1 MRLTG
6 RGIGVLAGA
15 LGCYAVG
22 ELAGFFVF
30 RALAGVALAGVLV
43 AVGATL
49 ARPRVEIDRTVRPD
63 RVDCGTPAL
72 ATLVVRNTST
82 RWQPG
87 FAAGDR
93 HGTRLHR
100 IQVRP
105 LAGGAAATYRYELPT
120 SERGRIQVGPHVL
133 RVLDPFDLVRRD
145 LVMGDV
151 TQLWVYPRRHALRPV
166 HAGHPRHHHDGPVTD
181 PPLRGSADLRVVRQY
196 VLGDEVRLLH
206 WKATARTGQLMVRE
220 YTDPAQPLVTVVLD
234 TRPSVL
240 SAESFEDA
248 VEVAASLLSASAL
261 AGQYCRLITST
272 GTDLPARTGPAA
284 ARALLEELCLAAQD
298 GPAPGSLVPAALAT
312 GRPGGAVVVL
322 TGAAAELGAAG
333 KWRPDAVFRFGGQS
347 AVDGPVLMVR
357 DAADAVARWNAF
369 RMGSR

>member
-6 RGIGVLAGA
+6 RGIGLLAGA
-15 LGCYAVG
+15 VCCYAFG

-30 RALAGVALAGVLV
+30 RALAGVALAVVLV
-43 AVGATL
+43 AAGMTL
-49 ARPRVEIDRTVRPD
+49 AKPRVEIDRTVRPD
-63 RVDCGTPAL
+63 RVDCGAPAL
-72 ATLVVRNTST
+72 ATLVVRNMST

-87 FAAGDR
+87 FAAGD
-93 HGTRLHR
+93 HYGTRLHR

-120 SERGRIQVGPHVL
+120 SERGRLQVGPHVL

-151 TQLWVYPRRHALRPV
+151 THLWVYPRRHALRPV

-181 PPLRGSADLRVVRQY
+181 PPLRGSADLRAVREY

-220 YTDPAQPLVTVVLD
+220 YADPAQPLVTVVLD
-234 TRPSVL
+234 TRPSAL
-240 SAESFEDA
+240 TAKSFEDA

-272 GTDLPARTGPAA
+272 GTDTPARTGAAA

-298 GPAPGSLVPAALAT
+298 GPEPGPLVPVTRSA
-312 GRPGGAVVVL
+312 GRPGGAVVLL
-322 TGAAAELGAAG
+322 TGAAAELGVAG
-333 KWRPDAVFRFGGQS
+333 KWRPDAVFRFGGLS
-347 AVDGPVLMVR
+347 AVDGAVLMVR

-369 RMGSR
+369 RAGSR